1 MGSKNAFLADKILLV
16 EDDPIL
22 RANIASLLEMEGY
35 HVYQASNGLE
45 AKQLLK
51 VKRVALIL
59 SDWMMPVLDG
69 IELLKYAKSDATY
82 SHLPFIFLTAKTTM
96 EDKLTAL
103 NLMADDFITKPFSF
117 QELVLKCR
125 NNIENRKQVVN
136 SKFIESKEDSYV
148 SRDQKFLAEVMEFI
162 YENLSNENLS
172 LSDFGLHFPMSIS
185 SIQKNIKRIC
195 GQSLF
200 QLILEAR
207 LQKAKAMIESDTAP
221 ISEVL
226 YKCGFNNHNHF
237 TKKFKEHFGILPSK
251 LKKLERAQM
260 TGGL

>member
-1 MGSKNAFLADKILLV
+1 MGINNSFMADKVLLV

-22 RANIASLLEMEGY
+22 RSNIASLLEMEGY

-51 VKRVALIL
+51 VKRVSLIL
-59 SDWMMPVLDG
+59 SDWMMPISDG
-69 IELLKYAKSDATY
+69 IDLLKHVKSDSNYA
-82 SHLPFIFLTAKTTM
+82 HLPFIFLTAKTTM

-103 NLMADDFITKPFSF
+103 HLMADDFITKPFSF

-125 NNIENRKQVVN
+125 NSIENRKQVVN
-136 SKFIESKEDSYV
+136 SKFLEHKDSNYV
-148 SRDQKFLAEVMEFI
+148 SRDQKFLAQVMDFI
-162 YENLSNENLS
+162 HENLSNENLS

-207 LQKAKAMIESDTAP
+207 LKKAKAMIESDTAP

-251 LKKLERAQM
+251 LKKAERAKA
-260 TGGL
+260 T